1 MSPPRASGKDRR
13 RALPAKIMSSPQKMD
28 YEWCDW
34 LVDYV
39 PKPIK
44 STVRKAFSSARNSIL
59 GLYDSAKKTLKDIVE
74 KETEQKDIDLT
85 ALEHERTL
93 KGAYRSFVIPGGPKK
108 DIDRF

>member
-34 LVDYV
+34 LVDYA

-44 STVRKAFSSARNSIL
+44 STVSKAFSSVRNSIL

-93 KGAYRSFVIPGGPKK
+93 KGAYRSFVIPGAPKN